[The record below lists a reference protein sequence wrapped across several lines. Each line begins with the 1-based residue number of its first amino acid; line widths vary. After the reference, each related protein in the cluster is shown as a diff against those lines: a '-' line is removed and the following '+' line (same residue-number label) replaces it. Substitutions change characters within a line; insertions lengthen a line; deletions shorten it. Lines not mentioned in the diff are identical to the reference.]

1 MDNDETHYPSAS
13 AEAIRAYYDVRDW
26 ESDVRSWLRAYLRP
40 VLAGQ
45 LSGADRTNAG
55 GALRSE

>member
-26 ESDVRSWLRAYLRP
+26 ESDVRSWPDSDLPARP
-40 VLAGQ
+40 LF
-45 LSGADRTNAG
+45 R
-55 GALRSE
+55 RS